1 MKKIIFKYRNN
12 LYLFASFWRG
22 SSDGTFYWRF
32 ERNGKNKTYYQY
44 NSDGSILEIQRE
56 KEENKKT
63 AISYHTTGCIHYKTT
78 ESKFI
83 FAESLLNIKQNFCFA
98 IYAIPSMNRLD
109 KCSKKDAKN
118 NIIIDFGIDEIFDYR
133 TTYSLVMVPYPSSVV
148 GLLKIDYAT
157 EGFSIILNKE
167 NFSFENSNRVANS
180 FVFMVPEGLF
190 QNQQSLIPTRGF
202 IQNDKSYNE
211 QWALIKYH
219 QKINLTSDLII
230 YDQDEENRY
239 RMVFAAPARIPPRI
253 QIVFSNSEYTIKL
266 EQHKNTYLLFQVL
279 DKNGR
284 VIKDSSL
291 VQIESMILD
300 AEL

>member
-1 MKKIIFKYRNN
+1 MQKIIFKYKNK
-12 LYLFASFWRG
+12 LFLFASFGRG
-22 SSDGTFYWRF
+22 SSDGSFYWRF

-44 NSDGSILEIQRE
+44 NLDGSILEIQRE

-83 FAESLLNIKQNFCFA
+83 FAESLLDIKQNFCFA
-98 IYAIPSMNRLD
+98 LYAIPSMNKLD
-109 KCSKKDAKN
+109 ICSKKATKN

-133 TTYSLVMVPYPSSVV
+133 TTYSLIIVPYPSSVA

-157 EGFSIILNKE
+157 EGFSIVLNNE

-190 QNQQSLIPTRGF
+190 QSQQPLILTGNF
-202 IQNDKSYNE
+202 IQNNKSHNE
-211 QWALIKYH
+211 KWALIKYH
-219 QKINLTSDLII
+219 QKINSTTNLII
-230 YDQDEENRY
+230 YDQDDENRY
-239 RMVFAAPARIPPRI
+239 RIVFSVPMRIPP
-253 QIVFSNSEYTIKL
+253 IVEIMFSNPEYTIKL
-266 EQHKNTYLLFQVL
+266 EQHKDTYLLFQVL
-279 DKNGR
+279 DKDGN
-284 VIKDSSL
+284 VIKDSNL
-291 VQIESMILD
+291 IQITNMILS